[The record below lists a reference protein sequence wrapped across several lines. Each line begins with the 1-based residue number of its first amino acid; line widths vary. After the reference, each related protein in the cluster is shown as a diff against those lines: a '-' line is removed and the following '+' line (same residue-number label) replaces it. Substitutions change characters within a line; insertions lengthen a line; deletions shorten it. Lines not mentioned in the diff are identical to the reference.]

1 MAINVT
7 HFIPYSHMVP
17 IMGVGVVWKDHYKKK
32 GARIV
37 DLTDGCLAGCVK
49 WLQQKGH
56 AKAVKILTCEQLRRQ
71 YGLMPPMFEKAL
83 LDYSR
88 KPETK
93 RLQIIFFI
101 NNPN

>member
-49 WLQQKGH
+49 WLQQK
-56 AKAVKILTCEQLRRQ
+56 
-71 YGLMPPMFEKAL
+71 AL